1 VTLDIQQGALQDW
14 HGPRRLTAQG
24 QTTRRVFPQTILTQ
38 SSMNKKPVMTPMKKH
53 DDSKFAAPIGQPGTY
68 VPGLTHPGA
77 ARVKNSGAVSGMKHG
92 DAEWRHACPI
102 LSYASLG

>member
-38 SSMNKKPVMTPMKKH
+38 SSMKKKPVITPMKKH

-77 ARVKNSGAVSGMKHG
+77 ARVKNSGAEFRRCVRNE
-92 DAEWRHACPI
+92 AWRC
-102 LSYASLG
+102 